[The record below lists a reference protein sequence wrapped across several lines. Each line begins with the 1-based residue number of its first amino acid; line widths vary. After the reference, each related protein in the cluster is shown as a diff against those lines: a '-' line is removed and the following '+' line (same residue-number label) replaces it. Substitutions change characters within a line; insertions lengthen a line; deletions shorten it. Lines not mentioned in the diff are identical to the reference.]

1 MIERWSPPRTFSRGD
16 KAELREMADRV
27 VTAMATQE
35 LDNLDAGEPQACY
48 SSLLQGL

>member
-1 MIERWSPPRTFSRGD
+1 MIERWSPPRTFARGD

-35 LDNLDAGEPQACY
+35 LTTLMRAATG
-48 SSLLQGL
+48 LLL

>member
-1 MIERWSPPRTFSRGD
+1 MVAATHLLAGD

-35 LDNLDAGEPQACY
+35 LTTLMRAAT
-48 SSLLQGL
+48 SLLL